1 MLILAHYKKSSIM
14 ERKTRV
20 SVFESESTAEV
31 QLIKT
36 RLENAGIECFIEDK
50 YLSFTTTPTANT
62 LRVLVS
68 ILDEKKAFE
77 VIDSYIKEAR

>member
-1 MLILAHYKKSSIM
+1 M
-14 ERKTRV
+14 ERVTRV

-31 QLIKT
+31 QLIKA

>member
-1 MLILAHYKKSSIM
+1 MEWSI
-14 ERKTRV
+14 
-20 SVFESESTAEV
+20 VFAEHLGLSPPHHLV
-31 QLIKT
+31 I
-36 RLENAGIECFIEDK
+36 IEDK

>member
-14 ERKTRV
+14 ERVTRV

-31 QLIKT
+31 QLIKA